1 MANSQDILL
10 TYRTDTGEVTKSFD
24 EIIKGLE
31 GVDKKA
37 EDTAKKTGKIGDAS
51 KKAGKTGAQGF
62 KILDVAM
69 KATGILFIVDKFME
83 FAGVLLENKK
93 VAETLEVVMAG
104 IGTVMNQLFEVAEP
118 LGNALINAFKN
129 PMETIRN
136 IGKAIKENLIN
147 RFEGMLEFLPAIG
160 NAISLVFEGK
170 WKEAGKVAA
179 DAAGKMVLGVED
191 ITDKVAQA
199 SEAVSEFASDFV
211 ADTKKAIQSSN
222 DLTRAQQRLRDNQR
236 DLNVEYAE
244 ARAEIEQ
251 LKQRRDDERLSIE
264 ERIAAAQ
271 EASDKDAEFAQKR
284 MDIANAE
291 VALIQQEIALQGE
304 TEERLDRLAE
314 ARIAAAEAAE
324 SSAAVQTELMT
335 SIASLQNEE
344 LARQQEL
351 IDKERERIDGIISRQ
366 SQIDD
371 ILEVGMNREIEKVRE
386 KYRILQEEA
395 TANGQILV
403 NTNEAMEAEIDAIRE
418 KYAKDDRL
426 REQEKHKTN
435 LQMASNAMGALM
447 ALNEAFAGE
456 TEAEQERAFE
466 RNKKFQ
472 VGQAIIQTA
481 MAVTGALTAGGNPL
495 KLATGAQFVEAAIA
509 LATGV
514 AQVATIKKTK
524 FGGGDTPGSNVS
536 RPTAPGAG
544 GASPQLDLGFLGA
557 GAGQTGF
564 RTYVVSSEVSNAQ
577 QANQRINDQ
586 ASLVG

>member
-10 TYRTDTGEVTKSFD
+10 TYRTDTGEVTKSLD
-24 EIIKGLE
+24 EIVSGLSD
-31 GVDKKA
+31 VDKKLDDA
-37 EDTAKKTGKIGDAS
+37 GKKTGDLGKGLKKSSKDGVKGFKVLDTALKASGIVWIAS
-51 KKAGKTGAQGF
+51 KF
-62 KILDVAM
+62 V
-69 KATGILFIVDKFME
+69 E
-83 FAGVLLENKK
+83 FAGVLMENKK
-93 VAETLEVVMAG
+93 VAETLEVVMAA
-104 IGTVMNQLFEVAEP
+104 IGTVMNQLFEAAAP
-118 LGNALINAFKN
+118 LGDAIMNAFKN
-129 PMETIRN
+129 PMETIKN
-136 IGKAIKENLIN
+136 IGNAIKENLIN

-191 ITDKVAQA
+191 ITDKVAEA
-199 SEAVSEFASDFV
+199 AEAVTEFAEDFV
-211 ADTKKAIQSSN
+211 EDTKKAIKSSN
-222 DLTRAQQRLRDNQR
+222 DLTKAQQRLRDNQR
-236 DLNVEYAE
+236 DLNVEYAQ

-251 LKQRRDDERLSIE
+251 LKLKRDDERLSIQ
-264 ERIAAAQ
+264 ERIAAAE
-271 EASDKDAEFAQKR
+271 EAAAKDAEFAQKR

-335 SIASLQNEE
+335 SIAGLQNEE
-344 LARQQEL
+344 LARQQEI

-371 ILEVGMNREIEKVRE
+371 IVEAGMNREIEKVRE

-403 NTNEAMEAEIDAIRE
+403 NTDEAMQAEIDAIRE
-418 KYAKDDRL
+418 KYAQQDL
-426 REQEKHKTN
+426 AREQAVRDSKF
-435 LQMASNAMGALM
+435 QMASNALTALM
-447 ALNEAFAGE
+447 ALNQAYEGE
-456 TEAEQERAFE
+456 TEAEQKRAFE
-466 RNKKFQ
+466 RNKRFSIA
-472 VGQAIIQTA
+472 QAIITTA
-481 MAVTGALTAGGNPL
+481 QAVAGQLAVPKDQLTGAN
-495 KLATGAQFVEAAIA
+495 FVKSAIA

-514 AQVATIKKTK
+514 AQIATIKKTK
-524 FGGGDTPGSNVS
+524 FGGGDTGMKDVT
-536 RPTAPGAG
+536 RPTTPGGTA
-544 GASPQLDLGFLGA
+544 PQLDLGFLGG

>member
-1 MANSQDILL
+1 MATQQDILL

-69 KATGILFIVDKFME
+69 KATGILFIVDKFMQ

-93 VAETLEVVMAG
+93 VAETLEVVMAA

-118 LGNALINAFKN
+118 LGEAIMNAFNN

-199 SEAVSEFASDFV
+199 AEAVSEFASDFV

-251 LKQRRDDERLSIE
+251 LKKQRDDERLSIE

-271 EASDKDAEFAQKR
+271 EASDKDAEFATKR

-291 VALIQQEIALQGE
+291 VALIQREIALQGE

-335 SIASLQNEE
+335 SIAGLQNEE

-351 IDKERERIDGIISRQ
+351 IDNERERIDGIISRQ

-371 ILEVGMNREIEKVRE
+371 ILEAGINREIEKVRE
-386 KYRILQEEA
+386 KYRILQEDA
-395 TANGQILV
+395 AANGQILV
-403 NTNEAMEAEIDAIRE
+403 GHTEAMEAEISAIRDQ
-418 KYAKDDRL
+418 YAKEDKA
-426 REQEKHKTN
+426 REQEKYDGYV
-435 LQMASNAMGALM
+435 QMATNALGALM
-447 ALNEAFAGE
+447 ALNEANTGE
-456 TEAEQERAFE
+456 TEQEQRRAFE
-466 RNKKFQ
+466 KNKKFQ
-472 VGQAIIQTA
+472 IAQAIIQTA
-481 MAVTGALTAGGNPL
+481 QGVSKALSSSPPPL
-495 KLATGAQFVEAAIA
+495 NFINAASLAATGIAQIRK
-509 LATGV
+509 
-514 AQVATIKKTK
+514 IKKTE
-524 FGGGDTPGSNVS
+524 FDSGQDDSTETIT
-536 RPTAPGAG
+536 RATAQNT
-544 GASPQLDLGFLGA
+544 SPQLDLGFLGG